1 MELKTF
7 ILYFF
12 FAFLPLC
19 GIVLYVALLA
29 LERERKE
36 RMARGRE
43 MVEAMHAGR
52 PVTAAPGEESA
63 DGEPAVEGP
72 IDKELEGI
80 KKDMLKKEKEST
92 RGDTAVDK
100 MKEKMESADPA
111 ELGRM
116 LGQMIEK

>member
-7 ILYFF
+7 MLYFF

-29 LERERKE
+29 LERERRE

-52 PVTAAPGEESA
+52 LVPVALGEEST
-63 DGEPAVEGP
+63 DGEPSPAEGP

-80 KKDMLKKEKEST
+80 KKDMLKKEKESA
-92 RGDTAVDK
+92 GDTTVDK
-100 MKEKMESADPA
+100 MKEKVESADPA